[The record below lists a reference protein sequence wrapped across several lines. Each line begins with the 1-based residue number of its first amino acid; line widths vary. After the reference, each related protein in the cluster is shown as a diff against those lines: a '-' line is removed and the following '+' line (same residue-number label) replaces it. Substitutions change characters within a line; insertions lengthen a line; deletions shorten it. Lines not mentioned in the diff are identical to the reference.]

1 MTVLADLKAIAMTTN
16 AKNVVS
22 AKGADLNALV
32 QTAEQHVIELQ
43 ALLKQIIAVHPS
55 GGGDA
60 SNYTALGSV
69 LAQLA

>member
-1 MTVLADLKAIAMTTN
+1 MTVLADLKAIALTTN

-22 AKGADLNALV
+22 AKGTDLNGLV
-32 QTAEQHVIELQ
+32 QTAEQHIIELQ
-43 ALLKQIIAVHPS
+43 AVLKQIIAVHPT

-60 SNYTALGSV
+60 SNYTALGNV

>member
-1 MTVLADLKAIAMTTN
+1 MTVLADLNAITFTTN

-22 AKGADLNALV
+22 AKGADLTALV
-32 QTAEQHVIELQ
+32 NITKSHIVELQ
-43 ALLKQIIAVHPS
+43 AQLKQIIAHHPT

-60 SNYTALGSV
+60 ANASALNAV